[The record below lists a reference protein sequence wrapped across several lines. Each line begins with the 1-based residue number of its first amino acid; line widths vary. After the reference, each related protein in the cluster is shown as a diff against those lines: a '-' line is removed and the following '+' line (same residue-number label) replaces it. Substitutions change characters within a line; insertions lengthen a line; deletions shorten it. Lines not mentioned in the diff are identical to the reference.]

1 MTFLKVIVFLGFTV
15 TITNI
20 YKKFKRNLVAHSL
33 LVQCLLFLSIH
44 GHEVHFLAFFFFFF
58 KCVFNVL

>member
-20 YKKFKRNLVAHSL
+20 YKKFKKRNLVAHSL

-44 GHEVHFLAFFFFFF
+44 GHEVHFFGFFLLLFQMCF
-58 KCVFNVL
+58 